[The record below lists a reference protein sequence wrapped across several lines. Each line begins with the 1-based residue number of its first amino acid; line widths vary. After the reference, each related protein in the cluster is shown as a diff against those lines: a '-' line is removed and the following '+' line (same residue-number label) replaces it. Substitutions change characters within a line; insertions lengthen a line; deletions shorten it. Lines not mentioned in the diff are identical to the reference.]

1 MKKLNLNKETLLRL
15 QEEQMES
22 LIGAAKDMSNGDSA
36 GVCVSNGDNKACDVD
51 ISPLRV
57 AGESCCKKSC
67 N

>member
-22 LIGAAKDMSNGDSA
+22 LVGAAKDMSNGDSA
-36 GVCVSNGDNKACDVD
+36 GVCLSNGEKACDVD
-51 ISPLRV
+51 VSPLRAAAV
-57 AGESCCKKSC
+57 ASCCKKSC